1 MLAIILLRSCNS
13 LMFDT
18 EKETVLLRF
27 IVFSSN
33 VGLNKC
39 SNTSYS
45 FFFFLILVIL
55 NDSPVYIIN
64 CTVQEM
70 TSGTYLT

>member
-13 LMFDT
+13 LMFDI
-18 EKETVLLRF
+18 EKETVLLSF
-27 IVFSSN
+27 IAFGSN

-45 FFFFLILVIL
+45 
-55 NDSPVYIIN
+55 
-64 CTVQEM
+64 
-70 TSGTYLT
+70 

>member
-1 MLAIILLRSCNS
+1 MLAIILLINCDS

-18 EKETVLLRF
+18 EKETVLLSF
-27 IVFSSN
+27 IVFSGN

-45 FFFFLILVIL
+45 
-55 NDSPVYIIN
+55 
-64 CTVQEM
+64 
-70 TSGTYLT
+70 